1 MHGWCAALCSIC
13 KAALTYITKC
23 KALKGQWLKY
33 NQMTERFEYLHM
45 SQSIQEKMTKRW
57 AIITEQQCI
66 ADDDDDKQGKK
77 VQKVKVQTL
86 QGKKVQKLE
95 GGKRGRCE
103 APENDTEKKPKSNI
117 DGYLNKAMRT
127 KNQYFVVNGAVQ
139 ALRKKVQTDEATINV
154 IPFKLSY
161 EGPL

>member
-77 VQKVKVQTL
+77 VQK
-86 QGKKVQKLE
+86 LE

-139 ALRKKVQTDEATINV
+139 ALHKKVQTDEATINA
-154 IPFKLSY
+154 IPYKLSY

>member
-1 MHGWCAALCSIC
+1 
-13 KAALTYITKC
+13 LTYITKC

-33 NQMTERFEYLHM
+33 NQMTERWEYLHM
-45 SQSIQEKMTKRW
+45 SQSIQEKMSKRW
-57 AIITEQQCI
+57 AIITEQQGI
-66 ADDDDDKQGKK
+66 ADDDDKQGK
-77 VQKVKVQTL
+77 VQKVQTL
-86 QGKKVQKLE
+86 QKMHGKKVQKLG
-95 GGKRGRCE
+95 GGKRGRRE

-139 ALRKKVQTDEATINV
+139 ALHKKVQTDEATINV